1 MAKKTHGQ
9 PFKSKAQ
16 EKKCWAMNNEAKKM
30 GKTPTW
36 DCQALENKTKNKGK
50 LPKNNMH
57 YGND

>member
-36 DCQALENKTKNKGK
+36 DCQAWENKTKNKGK
-50 LPKNNMH
+50 LPNNLMK
-57 YGND
+57 